1 MANKNR
7 IKQIKMEM
15 LSDIY
20 MEGVNMA
27 GEYHG
32 CWVRFNDIESIVERY
47 FKEVEYGFWCKKS
60 NITFIKDY
68 YKENNMEG
76 AVIGISV
83 GKDPAANVLNIFRK
97 A

>member
-1 MANKNR
+1 MLNKNR

-47 FKEVEYGFWCKKS
+47 FKEVENG
-60 NITFIKDY
+60 ND
-68 YKENNMEG
+68 
-76 AVIGISV
+76 
-83 GKDPAANVLNIFRK
+83 D
-97 A
+97 

>member
-1 MANKNR
+1 MMLNKNR

-47 FKEVEYGFWCKKS
+47 FKEVEDG
-60 NITFIKDY
+60 ND
-68 YKENNMEG
+68 
-76 AVIGISV
+76 
-83 GKDPAANVLNIFRK
+83 D
-97 A
+97 

>member
-1 MANKNR
+1 MMLNKNR

-47 FKEVEYGFWCKKS
+47 FKEVEDESESY
-60 NITFIKDY
+60 D
-68 YKENNMEG
+68 
-76 AVIGISV
+76 
-83 GKDPAANVLNIFRK
+83 
-97 A
+97 